1 MDQIY
6 ARAACTIAATASTN
20 SDGGLFFE
28 RPREPLLPRLLDIHF
43 DSHAPWLRD
52 KVEKFRL
59 SGTYICDIEHMVTDC
74 IEKAP
79 LNSRAWVSQERQL
92 SRRTM
97 HFSDRQLF
105 WECYKKT
112 TCETYPNGVP
122 RRALPFWCDDST
134 MLKRRLHR
142 FQQQDETF
150 SRSKLSLPPSPCM
163 NDELYWAWC
172 SFRVHY
178 SRSALSRESDKL
190 VALCGIA
197 KYVSQVTGDELIAG
211 LWKSRMIEELCW
223 FKRLFPSED
232 PPTQPTT
239 WRAPTWSWAASNNKT
254 WISTLSKLHR
264 KHQNRWFDTEL
275 IDINVETKLS
285 GELTHGSLRI
295 KCKPMLAT
303 IIPYTNMPSPNY
315 ELSGQIM
322 LIEENIHPSNM
333 SLGKEEVRVPSSLN
347 MDDLDFRGPQLVYI
361 VVIQRCL
368 HATPLPNDDRDNIQ
382 GSDKSKILNKSQ
394 GSTLRSDEIVQ
405 SQEVTSEIKKSRD
418 TDMLEGLLLQ
428 KNDEQ
433 RTTFSRIGMFH
444 LKGVEAIV
452 PILNAHSKAGSEV
465 ITLI

>member
-1 MDQIY
+1 
-6 ARAACTIAATASTN
+6 
-20 SDGGLFFE
+20 
-28 RPREPLLPRLLDIHF
+28 
-43 DSHAPWLRD
+43 
-52 KVEKFRL
+52 
-59 SGTYICDIEHMVTDC
+59 
-74 IEKAP
+74 
-79 LNSRAWVSQERQL
+79 
-92 SRRTM
+92 
-97 HFSDRQLF
+97 
-105 WECYKKT
+105 
-112 TCETYPNGVP
+112 
-122 RRALPFWCDDST
+122 
-134 MLKRRLHR
+134 
-142 FQQQDETF
+142 
-150 SRSKLSLPPSPCM
+150 M